1 MESKLFTPCQLGPI
15 TLKNRVIRSAAF
27 ENMCVNN
34 EPTQQLED
42 YHVAVARGG
51 VGMTTV
57 AYCAVERS
65 GASFDGQLYVHDEIK
80 PGLKKLTDAIHAE
93 GAKASIQLGHCGNMT
108 HKAVCKC
115 TPYGPSSGFNL
126 YSPTIYRG
134 ITKDEIHRIVE
145 SFGKAVDFCRECGFD
160 CVEIHCGHAYLISQ
174 FINPSLNRRHDE
186 YGGSLENR
194 MRFMNEV
201 LDCVMQHAKDDMA
214 VVVKT
219 NMTDGYRRGMS
230 MEEGM
235 EVVKN
240 ILSHGVHGIVLSAG
254 TVSHTPML
262 ILGGAMPLK
271 ALAYYMDMK
280 KFWWLKLALSIGGRI
295 VIPTVKY
302 RELYFMD
309 WAKKFKNEFPDANF
323 IYVGGIQGRQNCE
336 TVLQEGFELMQIG
349 HLLVN
354 DPAFVNH
361 MKEGDENYRSACK
374 RSNYCVG
381 RMYSL
386 DMQCHQCM
394 QESLPKKLQKE
405 IEKAEKDNNKL
416 W

>member
-1 MESKLFTPCQLGPI
+1 
-15 TLKNRVIRSAAF
+15 
-27 ENMCVNN
+27 
-34 EPTQQLED
+34 
-42 YHVAVARGG
+42 
-51 VGMTTV
+51 
-57 AYCAVERS
+57 
-65 GASFDGQLYVHDEIK
+65 
-80 PGLKKLTDAIHAE
+80 
-93 GAKASIQLGHCGNMT
+93 
-108 HKAVCKC
+108 
-115 TPYGPSSGFNL
+115 
-126 YSPTIYRG
+126 
-134 ITKDEIHRIVE
+134 
-145 SFGKAVDFCRECGFD
+145 
-160 CVEIHCGHAYLISQ
+160 
-174 FINPSLNRRHDE
+174 
-186 YGGSLENR
+186 
-194 MRFMNEV
+194 
-201 LDCVMQHAKDDMA
+201 
-214 VVVKT
+214 
-219 NMTDGYRRGMS
+219 
-230 MEEGM
+230 
-235 EVVKN
+235 
-240 ILSHGVHGIVLSAG
+240 
-254 TVSHTPML
+254 ML